1 MINKSVASIVSISV
15 AVILTI
21 VKGVAGFSIGS
32 LALLSSAVDSTLDI
46 LSSSI
51 NYFAIKKS
59 EEPPDEKHP
68 FGHGKFESLATF
80 LQSTIIF
87 ISGIFI
93 LYKSYEKFITKGKV
107 DNIDSGL
114 YVMIF
119 SLVSTA
125 ALTLYLRY
133 VARKLDSSIL
143 KADAMHYEIDILS
156 NAGILISFFF
166 IKYFEFH
173 VIDPIISAVI
183 SLYIIYSAINLK
195 IEVSKDLLD
204 VELSESVKS
213 DIIKILNSFNNL
225 HIDYHKVRTRKSG
238 SQKFLDLHLTLC
250 KELSISDAHK
260 IADTIERKL
269 KSNIKDL
276 DITIHIDPCDV
287 NYCPGID
294 ACNDSKLRIELDKLK
309 NESGG

>member
-1 MINKSVASIVSISV
+1 MSNKSVASIVSISV
-15 AVILTI
+15 AVMLTV
-21 VKGVAGFSIGS
+21 VKGIAGFSIGS

-80 LQSTIIF
+80 LQSLIILV
-87 ISGIFI
+87 SGGYI
-93 LYKSYEKFITKGKV
+93 LYKSYGKFITKGKI

-119 SLVSTA
+119 SIVSTV

-133 VARKLDSSIL
+133 VAKKSDSSIL
-143 KADAMHYEIDILS
+143 KADAMHYEIDILT
-156 NAGILISFFF
+156 NVGILISFFI
-166 IKYFEFH
+166 IKYFGLH
-173 VIDPIISAVI
+173 VVDPIISAVI
-183 SLYIIYSAINLK
+183 SLYIIYSAVKLSF
-195 IEVSKDLLD
+195 EVSKDLLD
-204 VELSESVKS
+204 VELPEAIKS
-213 DIIKILNSFNNL
+213 DIIKILDSFDNL
-225 HIDYHKVRTRKSG
+225 HIDFHRVRTRKSG

-250 KELSISDAHK
+250 RELSISDAHK

-269 KSNIKDL
+269 KNKIDDL
-276 DITIHIDPCDV
+276 DVTIHIDPCDIKS
-287 NYCPGID
+287 CPGID